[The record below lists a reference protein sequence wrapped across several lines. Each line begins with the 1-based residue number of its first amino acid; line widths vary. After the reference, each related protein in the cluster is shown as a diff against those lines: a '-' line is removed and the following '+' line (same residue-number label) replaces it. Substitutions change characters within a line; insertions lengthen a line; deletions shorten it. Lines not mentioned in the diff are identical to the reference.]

1 MIFVTVGTQIP
12 FDRLIQMVDEIAPML
27 NGEEIIAQSCN
38 GTYIPRNFSTRQFIL
53 PAEFEQIMNSA
64 RLIIAHAGT
73 GSIIGAMQRRKP
85 LIVVPRK
92 AALGEHRNDHQLAT
106 TEYLSKTSSLC
117 VINTKE
123 ELLDAIAA
131 APVPDPLPEAPT
143 PELIDAIRSIIDK
156 TTP

>member
-1 MIFVTVGTQIP
+1 MIFITVGTQIP
-12 FDRLIQMVDEIAPML
+12 FDRLIKMVDDIAPML

-38 GTYIPRNFSTRQFIL
+38 GKYIPQNFPTRRFFQ
-53 PAEFEQIMNSA
+53 PAEFEQIMNNA

-106 TEYLSKTSSLC
+106 TEYLSKTSSIC
-117 VINTKE
+117 VVNSKE
-123 ELLDAIAA
+123 ELIDAIKA

-143 PELIDAIRSIIDK
+143 PELIAALRSIIDK
-156 TTP
+156 TTI